1 MSDSFTAPRSP
12 PPELPTHP
20 APAQVA
26 PAQVAPARAWRAG
39 ARWFAAEFLVV
50 VAGVLVALAVQ
61 AWYEG
66 RRDAARERAYLLQ
79 LAADLRDTERLLD
92 TADVANRA
100 STLAAAR
107 FVRAFYEP
115 TRPPRDSVLAW
126 YGRASSYE
134 TVRPVTGTV
143 EALIVTGDL
152 NLLRSDRARA
162 AVSAYLDLS
171 RRLVASQ
178 QTYEAEFLRASDA
191 LDEKIDYAETIPARV
206 PPARIDSLARA
217 DPLFPIPPGPRRRPF
232 PLDTDA
238 LLRDSGA
245 HFAMSQLLS
254 AKQNMARQRHRMRDA
269 ARQLAA
275 ALGAAP
281 SRPAAEPR

>member
-1 MSDSFTAPRSP
+1 MSVSSAATAARPSNSEP
-12 PPELPTHP
+12 PHDTPSHQGHP
-20 APAQVA
+20 P
-26 PAQVAPARAWRAG
+26 AWRAG
-39 ARWFAAEFLVV
+39 ARWFATEFLVV
-50 VAGVLVALAVQ
+50 VTGVLVALAVQ

-66 RRDAARERAYLLQ
+66 RRDATRERAYLTQ

-92 TADVANRA
+92 SADAGNQA
-100 STLAAAR
+100 STVAAAR

-115 TRPPRDSVLAW
+115 VRPPRDSVLAW
-126 YGRASSYE
+126 YRRANYYE
-134 TVRPVTGTV
+134 TARPVTGTV

-152 NLLRSDRARA
+152 NLIRSDRARA
-162 AVSAYLDLS
+162 AVSAYLDNS

-178 QTYEAEFLRASDA
+178 QTHEAEFLRASDA

-206 PPARIDSLARA
+206 PQARIDSLAQA

-238 LLRDSGA
+238 LLRDPGA

-254 AKQNMARQRHRMRDA
+254 AKRNMAGHRRGMRDA
-269 ARQLAA
+269 ARRLAA
-275 ALGAAP
+275 ALGTGPA
-281 SRPAAEPR
+281 RPAAATR

>member
-1 MSDSFTAPRSP
+1 
-12 PPELPTHP
+12 
-20 APAQVA
+20 
-26 PAQVAPARAWRAG
+26 VAPARAWRAG

-66 RRDAARERAYLLQ
+66 RRDAERERAYLLQ